1 MVKKAD
7 TEQATEAEQTE
18 PTEPTEQTEPTEK
31 KAPRKQRSLEE
42 RIAELQ
48 AKAAAKHERE
58 TERARAAL
66 VIALEQREKLEAKLD
81 NVNTS
86 IDELRAV
93 VGEAGDT
100 EAQVE
105 PASTEE

>member
-7 TEQATEAEQTE
+7 TEQATQAEQTE
-18 PTEPTEQTEPTEK
+18 PTEA
-31 KAPRKQRSLEE
+31 KAPRKQRTLEE

-66 VIALEQREKLEAKLD
+66 VIALEQREKLEAKLA
-81 NVNTS
+81 NVNAS
-86 IDELRAV
+86 IDELRAA
-93 VGEAGDT
+93 VGEAPAPAEDT
-100 EAQVE
+100 T
-105 PASTEE
+105 STED

>member
-7 TEQATEAEQTE
+7 TEQAEQAEQTE
-18 PTEPTEQTEPTEK
+18 PTETTEK
-31 KAPRKQRSLEE
+31 RAPRKQRSLEE

-66 VIALEQREKLEAKLD
+66 VIALEQREKLEAKLA

-93 VGEAGDT
+93 VGEA
-100 EAQVE
+100 QVE
-105 PASTEE
+105 STTSTEE

>member
-7 TEQATEAEQTE
+7 TEQTE
-18 PTEPTEQTEPTEK
+18 PTEV

-48 AKAAAKHERE
+48 AKAEAKKVKES
-58 TERARAAL
+58 ERARAAL
-66 VIALEQREKLEAKLD
+66 VIALEQREKLEAKLA

-86 IDELRAV
+86 IDELRAAI
-93 VGEAGDT
+93 GEAGVAETPVEDT
-100 EAQVE
+100 T
-105 PASTEE
+105 STEE

>member
-7 TEQATEAEQTE
+7 TEQATEA
-18 PTEPTEQTEPTEK
+18 EQTEPTEK

-48 AKAAAKHERE
+48 AKAAAKQERE
-58 TERARAAL
+58 SERARAAL
-66 VIALEQREKLEAKLD
+66 VIALEQREKLQAKLD

-93 VGEAGDT
+93 VGGDT
-100 EAQVE
+100 VE
-105 PASTEE
+105 STTSTEE

>member
-7 TEQATEAEQTE
+7 TEQATQAE
-18 PTEPTEQTEPTEK
+18 PTEPTEK
-31 KAPRKQRSLEE
+31 RAPRKQRTLEE

-48 AKAAAKHERE
+48 AKAEAKHERE

-66 VIALEQREKLEAKLD
+66 VIALEQREKLEAKLA
-81 NVNTS
+81 NVNAS

-93 VGEAGDT
+93 VGGAGDT

-105 PASTEE
+105 PTSTEE

>member
-7 TEQATEAEQTE
+7 TEQVAEAEQTE
-18 PTEPTEQTEPTEK
+18 PTET

-48 AKAAAKHERE
+48 AKAEAKKVKES
-58 TERARAAL
+58 ERARAAL
-66 VIALEQREKLEAKLD
+66 VIALEQREKLQAKLD

-93 VGEAGDT
+93 VGGDT
-100 EAQVE
+100 VE
-105 PASTEE
+105 STTSTEE

>member
-7 TEQATEAEQTE
+7 TEQATQAE
-18 PTEPTEQTEPTEK
+18 PTEPTEPTEK
-31 KAPRKQRSLEE
+31 KAPRKQRTLEE

-66 VIALEQREKLEAKLD
+66 VIALEQREKLEAKLA
-81 NVNTS
+81 NVNAS
-86 IDELRAV
+86 IDELRAA
-93 VGEAGDT
+93 VGEAGAA

-105 PASTEE
+105 DTTSTED

>member
-7 TEQATEAEQTE
+7 TTPAEQG
-18 PTEPTEQTEPTEK
+18 EK

-48 AKAAAKHERE
+48 AKAE
-58 TERARAAL
+58 TKKVKESERARAAL
-66 VIALEQREKLEAKLD
+66 VIALEQREKLQAKLD

-93 VGEAGDT
+93 VGEA
-100 EAQVE
+100 QVE
-105 PASTEE
+105 STTSTEE

>member
-7 TEQATEAEQTE
+7 TEQATQA
-18 PTEPTEQTEPTEK
+18 EQTEPTEK
-31 KAPRKQRSLEE
+31 KAPRKQRTLEE

-48 AKAAAKHERE
+48 AKAEAKHERE

-66 VIALEQREKLEAKLD
+66 VIALEQREKLEAKLA

-86 IDELRAV
+86 IDALRAV
-93 VGEAGDT
+93 VGGDT
-100 EAQVE
+100 VE
-105 PASTEE
+105 STTSTEE

>member
-18 PTEPTEQTEPTEK
+18 PTEK
-31 KAPRKQRSLEE
+31 KAPRKQRTLEE

-48 AKAAAKHERE
+48 AKAAAKQERE
-58 TERARAAL
+58 SERARAAL
-66 VIALEQREKLEAKLD
+66 VIALEQREKLQAKLD

-93 VGEAGDT
+93 IGET
-100 EAQVE
+100 TVE
-105 PASTEE
+105 STTSTEE

>member
-7 TEQATEAEQTE
+7 TEQTE
-18 PTEPTEQTEPTEK
+18 PTEA

-48 AKAAAKHERE
+48 AKAEAKKVKES
-58 TERARAAL
+58 ERARAAL
-66 VIALEQREKLEAKLD
+66 VIALEQREKLEAKLA
-81 NVNTS
+81 NVNAS

-93 VGEAGDT
+93 VGEDDVA

-105 PASTEE
+105 PTSTED

>member
-1 MVKKAD
+1 MAKKAD
-7 TEQATEAEQTE
+7 TTPAEQG
-18 PTEPTEQTEPTEK
+18 EK

-48 AKAAAKHERE
+48 AKAE
-58 TERARAAL
+58 TKKVKESERARAAL
-66 VIALEQREKLEAKLD
+66 VIALEQREKLQAKLD

-93 VGEAGDT
+93 VGEA
-100 EAQVE
+100 QVE
-105 PASTEE
+105 STTSTEE

>member
-7 TEQATEAEQTE
+7 TEQTAQAEQTE
-18 PTEPTEQTEPTEK
+18 PTEQTAPPAK
-31 KAPRKQRSLEE
+31 KAPRKQRTLEE

-48 AKAAAKHERE
+48 AKAEAKHERE

-66 VIALEQREKLEAKLD
+66 VIALEQREKLEAKLA

-86 IDELRAV
+86 IDELRAA
-93 VGEAGDT
+93 VGEGT
-100 EAQVE
+100 VE
-105 PASTEE
+105 STSSTEE

>member
-7 TEQATEAEQTE
+7 TEQAAQAEQTE
-18 PTEPTEQTEPTEK
+18 PTKK

-66 VIALEQREKLEAKLD
+66 VIALEQREKLEAKLA
-81 NVNTS
+81 NVNAS

-93 VGEAGDT
+93 VGGDT
-100 EAQVE
+100 VE
-105 PASTEE
+105 STTSTEE

>member
-1 MVKKAD
+1 MAKKAD
-7 TEQATEAEQTE
+7 TTPAEQG
-18 PTEPTEQTEPTEK
+18 EK
-31 KAPRKQRSLEE
+31 KAPRKQRTLEE

-48 AKAAAKHERE
+48 AKAEAKKVKES
-58 TERARAAL
+58 ERARAAL
-66 VIALEQREKLEAKLD
+66 VIALEQREKLQAKLA

-93 VGEAGDT
+93 VGGAGDT

-105 PASTEE
+105 PTSTED

>member
-1 MVKKAD
+1 MAKKAD
-7 TEQATEAEQTE
+7 TEQAPEVETTEATE
-18 PTEPTEQTEPTEK
+18 A
-31 KAPRKQRSLEE
+31 KAPRKQRTLEE

-66 VIALEQREKLEAKLD
+66 VVALEQREKLQAKLD

-93 VGEAGDT
+93 VGGAGAAEAPAEDT
-100 EAQVE
+100 T
-105 PASTEE
+105 STEE

>member
-7 TEQATEAEQTE
+7 TEQATQA
-18 PTEPTEQTEPTEK
+18 EPTEQTEA
-31 KAPRKQRSLEE
+31 KAPRKQRTLEE

-66 VIALEQREKLEAKLD
+66 VIALEQREKLEAKLA

-93 VGEAGDT
+93 VGGDT
-100 EAQVE
+100 VE
-105 PASTEE
+105 STTSTEE

>member
-7 TEQATEAEQTE
+7 TEQATQAEQTE
-18 PTEPTEQTEPTEK
+18 PTEA

-48 AKAAAKHERE
+48 AKAEAKKVKES
-58 TERARAAL
+58 ERARAAL
-66 VIALEQREKLEAKLD
+66 VIALEQREKLEAKLA
-81 NVNTS
+81 NVNAS
-86 IDELRAV
+86 IDELRSAI
-93 VGEAGDT
+93 GEAGDT

-105 PASTEE
+105 PTSTEE

>member
-7 TEQATEAEQTE
+7 TEQAPEVETTE
-18 PTEPTEQTEPTEK
+18 PTEKK
-31 KAPRKQRSLEE
+31 KAPRKQRTLEE

-66 VIALEQREKLEAKLD
+66 VIALEQREKLEHKLA
-81 NVNTS
+81 NVDAS
-86 IDELRAV
+86 IDELRDII
-93 VGEAGDT
+93 GEDIT
-100 EAQVE
+100 ETPVE
-105 PASTEE
+105 PADSTEE